1 MSEVVYWNREI
12 ECLPVEKIRQVQS
25 ERLVQTVKL
34 MYDKVPYYR
43 AKMDA
48 IDLSPEDIRGVED
61 LDKLPFCT
69 KADLRDA
76 YPFGAFAADRADIVR
91 VHASSGT
98 TGKSTVCGYTKKDID
113 TWSECIARAFT
124 QVGLTK
130 EDIVHVAYGYG
141 LFTGGLGAHYGSEF
155 LGSITVPASA
165 GNTKRQI
172 QLLKDFGTTA
182 ICCTP
187 SFALYLADTLE
198 AEGYT
203 KADLKLKAGFFGA
216 EAWTEEMRAEIED
229 KLGLTAYDIYGLSE
243 IMGPG
248 VANDCLYK
256 EGMHIPYDHFLC
268 EIIDPETG
276 KVLPEGEY
284 GELVITTITKEGM
297 PLIRYRTRDITALNY
312 QPCRCGRTSPR
323 MAKVTGRS
331 DDMLIIRGVNVFPSQ
346 IESVVV
352 RYNEVAPHYMI
363 YVDRVNNLDTME
375 VHVEMSNDLFSDTVR
390 NIEAVEKKLS
400 DDIKST
406 LNVGAKVVLVNP
418 RSIPRSQGK
427 AQRVIDNRNKN

>member
-12 ECLPVEKIRQVQS
+12 ECLPIEKIRQVQS

-216 EAWTEEMRAEIED
+216 EAWTEEMRAEIEN

>member
-12 ECLPVEKIRQVQS
+12 ECLPVEQIRQVQS

-48 IDLSPEDIRGVED
+48 IDLKPEDIRGVDD

-98 TGKSTVCGYTKKDID
+98 TGKSTVCGYTRKDID

-427 AQRVIDNRNKN
+427 AQRVIDNRKKS

>member
-1 MSEVVYWNREI
+1 MSEVVYWNKEI
-12 ECLPVEKIRQVQS
+12 ECLPLEDIKKVQS
-25 ERLVQTVKL
+25 ERLVSTVKL

-48 IDLSPEDIRGVED
+48 IDLKPGDIKGVDD

-76 YPFGAFAADRADIVR
+76 YPFNAFAADREDIIR

-98 TGKSTVCGYTKKDID
+98 TGKSTVCGYTRKDID

-124 QVGLTK
+124 QVGITK
-130 EDIVHVAYGYG
+130 KDIVHVAYGYG

-165 GNTKRQI
+165 GNTQRQI
-172 QLLKDFGTTA
+172 QLIRDFGTTA

-187 SFALYLADTLE
+187 SFALYLADTMEQQNVKKEELN
-198 AEGYT
+198 
-203 KADLKLKAGFFGA
+203 LRAGFFGA
-216 EAWTEEMRAEIED
+216 ESWTEEMRKEIED

-248 VANDCLYK
+248 VANDCLFK

-297 PLIRYRTRDITALNY
+297 PLIRYRTRDITALNFS
-312 QPCRCGRTSPR
+312 PCKCGRTSPR

-363 YVDRVNNLDTME
+363 YVDRVHNLDTLE
-375 VHVEMSNDLFSDTVR
+375 VHVEMSSELFSDTVR
-390 NIEAVEKKLS
+390 NIESIEKKLS
-400 DDIKST
+400 EDIKST

-427 AQRVIDNRNKN
+427 AQRVIDNRKKA